1 MNFKEWLRPKVLVT
15 GGIVLLLIVIIWSP
29 LANLVAKGLC
39 PSSNGTLWI
48 KITSLSGSNT
58 CVAKGQVIGWM
69 SKMQYTI
76 QFDNVKCVNPASYVV
91 NLPCPPGYPG
101 YKCSPPTPPV
111 QQPNAIG
118 VGSCH
123 YQLGGGTKDPRIII
137 IGK

>member
-1 MNFKEWLRPKVLVT
+1 MNFKRWLRPVFIT

-29 LANLVAKGLC
+29 LAKIVAKDLC

-48 KITSLSGSNT
+48 KITSLSGSDT

-76 QFDNVKCVNPASYVV
+76 QFDNVNCVNPADYVV
-91 NLPCPPGYPG
+91 NQPCPPGYPG
-101 YKCSPPTPPV
+101 YKCSAPTPPV
-111 QQPNAIG
+111 QQPSVTGI
-118 VGSCH
+118 GSCH
-123 YQLGGGTKDPRIII
+123 YKLGGGLVDPRIIV